1 MRMFHLILSG
11 ANIVLSI
18 VTFICLLVNWKF
30 LRRHDQDDTC

>member
-1 MRMFHLILSG
+1 MRMIHLILSG

-30 LRRHDQDDTC
+30 LRKQDQEDSQ